1 MSLRRLDAAKL
12 CASCFVCGDLCSIL
26 NAVWTIMLFNE
37 IKAILLCANLLNVS
51 LFSLCP
57 IILFDLE
64 TLGKDKFMY

>member
-1 MSLRRLDAAKL
+1 
-12 CASCFVCGDLCSIL
+12 
-26 NAVWTIMLFNE
+26 MLFNE

-64 TLGKDKFMY
+64 TLGKDKFIY